1 MIPRSRQFIAIL
13 LGLLVVNLVIS
24 FVTGSPAERER
35 VPYQPFFVDQ
45 VEAGNV
51 EEISSQE
58 DSIEGELKSEA
69 TYDPPGDAEP
79 VKVTSFETEVP
90 AFIDPAQLTRL
101 LAGRTWSSTPRRRTR
116 AARCWAR
123 CCSASCRRSCWWGSS
138 SGCYAARAGRAG
150 AACSAASAAPP
161 RGAITP
167 GEQER
172 VTFDDVAGI
181 DEAEDELVE
190 VVDFLKNPQR
200 YTKLGAR
207 VPRGVLLYGPPG
219 TGKTLLARAVAGEA
233 DAAFFSMSASEFVE
247 AIVGVGA
254 SRVRDLF
261 KQAKEAAPAIVFID
275 ELDAI
280 GRSRSGNVGGISG
293 GHDEREQTLNQILT
307 EMDGFEPGTNV
318 IVLGATNRPEVL
330 DQALLRP
337 GRFDRRIA
345 VHPPDRKGRVE
356 ILKIHT
362 RSVPLAPDV
371 DLDRIAAS
379 TPGATGAD
387 LALIVNEAALFA
399 ARRDHAAVEQRD
411 FTDAIEKIILGAERQ
426 VVMTDADR
434 ERTAYHESG
443 HALVGMLTPGAD
455 PVRKVSIIP
464 RGQALGVTLATPE
477 SDRFNYAR
485 DELIAKIKVALGGRA
500 AEKVVFGD
508 ITTGAESDIQNLT
521 QIARGMVGRWGMSD
535 AIGAVAVT
543 DGRQDGVLLPGAV
556 PASPPTQQLVDEEV
570 RRIVDGAE
578 HDVIELLERERGA
591 PRRPGPRAAG
601 ARDARPTGGL
611 RGGGRRAAR
620 GRRRRGGQGRRGYYG
635 NQVRK
640 REVTAQQPKI
650 DLENMPAPAE
660 GIRRPLPD
668 RAGRS
673 C

>member
-1 MIPRSRQFIAIL
+1 MIPRSWQFVAL
-13 LGLLVVNLVIS
+13 LVGLLAVNLVIS
-24 FVTGSPAERER
+24 FVTGGPEDRQR
-35 VPYQPFFVDQ
+35 VPYQPFFVNQ
-45 VEAGNV
+45 VEDGNV
-51 EEISSQE
+51 TEISSQE
-58 DSIEGELKSEA
+58 DSIEGELDSEA
-69 TYDPPGDAEP
+69 SYDPPGDAEP
-79 VKVTSFETEVP
+79 VMVTSFETEVP
-90 AFIDPAQLTRL
+90 AFVDRAGLTKVLERQQVVINAEPPDTGRSLIGTL
-101 LAGRTWSSTPRRRTR
+101 LLGFLPTILLVAFFIWLFRRQTGAGRGGVLGGFGRSTARRV
-116 AARCWAR
+116 
-123 CCSASCRRSCWWGSS
+123 
-138 SGCYAARAGRAG
+138 
-150 AACSAASAAPP
+150 
-161 RGAITP
+161 TP

-219 TGKTLLARAVAGEA
+219 SGKTLLARAVAGEA

-261 KQAKEAAPAIVFID
+261 KQAKEAAPAIVFVD

-318 IVLGATNRPEVL
+318 IVLAATNRPEIL
-330 DQALLRP
+330 DPALLRP

-345 VHPPDRKGRVE
+345 VNAPDRKGRVE

-362 RSVPLAPDV
+362 RSVPLGPDV

-387 LALIVNEAALFA
+387 IALLVNEAALFA
-399 ARRDHAAVEQRD
+399 ARRSHAAVEQRD

-426 VVMTDADR
+426 VVMTRADR

-464 RGQALGVTLATPE
+464 RGQALGVTLSTPE

-485 DELIAKIKVALGGRA
+485 DELLAKIKVALGGRA
-500 AEKVVFGD
+500 AEKVVFAD
-508 ITTGAESDIQNLT
+508 TTTGAESDIQNLT
-521 QIARGMVGRWGMSD
+521 QTARGMVGRWGMSD

-543 DGRQDGVLLPGAV
+543 DGRQEGPLLPGALS
-556 PASPPTQQLVDEEV
+556 ASTATQELVDQEV
-570 RRIVDGAE
+570 RRIVDDAE
-578 HDVIELLERERGA
+578 RDVIELLERERGRLEA
-591 PRRPGPRAAG
+591 LASALLERETLDQPEAYEAAG
-601 ARDARPTGGL
+601 VELP
-611 RGGGRRAAR
+611 
-620 GRRRRGGQGRRGYYG
+620 
-635 NQVRK
+635 
-640 REVTAQQPKI
+640 EVDVEAEAKATAG
-650 DLENMPAPAE
+650 A
-660 GIRRPLPD
+660 
-668 RAGRS
+668 
-673 C
+673 